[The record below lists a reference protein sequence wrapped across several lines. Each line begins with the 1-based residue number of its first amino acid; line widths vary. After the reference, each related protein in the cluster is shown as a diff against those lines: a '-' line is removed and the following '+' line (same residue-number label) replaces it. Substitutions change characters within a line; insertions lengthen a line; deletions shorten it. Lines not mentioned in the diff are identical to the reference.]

1 MTAVFSVVA
10 MELSALNAMNI
21 LTILI
26 NTYIFVVICCY
37 WMPFAIDSDY
47 LAGFREVSPK
57 KTEFRRQKAL

>member
-21 LTILI
+21 LAILI

-47 LAGFREVSPK
+47 LAGSAKLALK
-57 KTEFRRQKAL
+57 KLIRRKKAL